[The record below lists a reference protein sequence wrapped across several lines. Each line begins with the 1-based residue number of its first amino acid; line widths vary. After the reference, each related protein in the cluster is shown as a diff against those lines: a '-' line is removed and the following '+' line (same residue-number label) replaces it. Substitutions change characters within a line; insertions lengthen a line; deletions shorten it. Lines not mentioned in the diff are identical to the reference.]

1 MEKGH
6 TDNCD
11 YFKKCNRKVASTISK
26 ILHWTKELPLR
37 VVGFLVSIAFVIV
50 GIVFVGILSLW
61 FFCSRYFCGL
71 CVCAKKSFFGRIK
84 NQNI

>member
-1 MEKGH
+1 MEKSH

-61 FFCSRYFCGL
+61 FFVRGIFADCMFALKRVFS
-71 CVCAKKSFFGRIK
+71 VE
-84 NQNI
+84 